1 MTASTE
7 TERAALLPCPF
18 CGEPAEIIRHGVVSH
33 VRCRQWACGCH
44 GSSTF
49 EYSTE
54 EAIISWNRRA
64 PASPE
69 QMPEP
74 DFIQRHEDVC
84 GDAAGPPVH
93 YYNND
98 TVRALL
104 ASARAVPESRY
115 RLLERGVDTIQPGDE
130 FLQDDGVTWRQD
142 PNGLFVGMTYHGN
155 ALLPARRAIAA
166 APKGRSHEPPQTKAT
181 R

>member
-1 MTASTE
+1 MTAQTQAE
-7 TERAALLPCPF
+7 ALLPCPF
-18 CGEPAEIIRHGVVSH
+18 CGEPAEIIRHGAVSH

-64 PASPE
+64 PAAPV

-84 GDAAGPPVH
+84 GDAVGPPVH
-93 YYNND
+93 YYNAD
-98 TVRALL
+98 TVRTLL
-104 ASARAVPESRY
+104 ASAPAAPQKRY
-115 RLLERGVDTIQPGDE
+115 RLLIRNVDVIQPDDE
-130 FLQDDGVTWRQD
+130 FLRDADSVWQVD
-142 PNGLFVGMTYHGN
+142 PQGIFVGMRYMSK
-155 ALLPARRAIAA
+155 ALLPARRLVESS
-166 APKGRSHEPPQTKAT
+166 P
-181 R
+181 